1 MDSVSKQSRWVQP
14 APVNSKQTLRLF
26 CFPFAGGGAS
36 VYRTWAE
43 QLPDSVH
50 VCPVQLPGRENR
62 LSEPPYSQVA
72 PLARI
77 LSEQLAPLMDM
88 PFAFFGYSMGAL
100 IAYEL
105 TRELRRSNRATP
117 VRLFLAAHRAPQ
129 LPMRRE
135 AIYHLDDEGFKQG
148 LRHLEGTPE
157 EVLANDELMDIMLPR
172 LRADFTL
179 YETYTHQAE
188 APLDMPLSVF
198 GGTQDKD
205 IPKENLAAWSE
216 LSNESTNLRMIEGNH
231 FFINTAEKNIL
242 DFVVADLELK

>member
-1 MDSVSKQSRWVQP
+1 MNQMNHQSRWLQP
-14 APVNSKQTLRLF
+14 AASSPSQTMRLF

-36 VYRTWAE
+36 IYRNWAE
-43 QLPDSVH
+43 QLPDSIH

-62 LSEPPYSQVA
+62 LSEPPYSQVL
-72 PLARI
+72 PLVKI
-77 LSEQLAPLMDM
+77 LSEQLSPLMDL

-105 TRELRRSNRATP
+105 TCELRRSNRTLP
-117 VRLFLAAHRAPQ
+117 TRLLVAAHRAPQ

-179 YETYTHQAE
+179 YETYTYQNE
-188 APLDMPLSVF
+188 PLLDLPFSIF

-205 IPKENLAAWSE
+205 IPQDDLDAWKE
-216 LSNESTNLRMIEGNH
+216 LSSSEVNLRMIEGNH
-231 FFINTAEKNIL
+231 FFINTAEAELLRAITE
-242 DFVVADLELK
+242 DLNTC